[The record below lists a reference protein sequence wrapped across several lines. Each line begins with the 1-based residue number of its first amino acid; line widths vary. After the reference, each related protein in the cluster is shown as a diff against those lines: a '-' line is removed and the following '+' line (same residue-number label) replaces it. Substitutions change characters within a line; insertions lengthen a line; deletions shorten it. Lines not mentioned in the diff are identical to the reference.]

1 MSFLRGSG
9 LWAFARF
16 FLLGTA
22 MSCCFGCSVLSHEA
36 IIDASWDVKLK
47 LVLSSQYP
55 KATPDELRTAHA
67 FAYGGSIIQDLGY
80 YPHGSKEFSNLA
92 HYVRTGD
99 FVLELLSESHNLN
112 EFAFALGAL
121 SHYVSDSDVH
131 RFATNPGEAMLYPK
145 LRRRFGSV
153 VTYEKDPAAHLKT
166 EFGFDVLEVAKGN
179 FAPQAY
185 HDFIGFQVA
194 KPLIRRAFEN
204 TYGLDIAD
212 VFKDFDRG
220 VESYRRAVSKTIPA
234 ATRVAWAQRRSDIQ
248 QSTPGMTRN
257 RFIYVMSRS
266 SYERDWGKQYDR
278 PSLGDQTIA
287 VLLRLVPP
295 IGPLRVFQFKMP
307 TAPVEKLFTRSFDR
321 SVQQY
326 QAKLQSVND
335 GRLLLEN
342 INYDTG
348 QVPVPGAY
356 KLESDTYAYWLNQ
369 LAERRL
375 QTVTAE
381 IKANLLQYYRDLD
394 VPPSTERSSKERV
407 RLLAEIAQ
415 LKSQQVT
422 SSGTGN

>member
-1 MSFLRGSG
+1 MSFLRSNG
-9 LWAFARF
+9 LWTLARI
-16 FLLGTA
+16 FLLGTV

-47 LVLSSQYP
+47 PVLSIRYP
-55 KATPDELRTAHA
+55 RATPDELKTAHA

-99 FVLELLSESHNLN
+99 FVCALLSESHDLN

-145 LRRRFGSV
+145 LRQRFGNV

-166 EFGFDVLEVAKGN
+166 EFGFDVLEIAKGN

-185 HDFIGFQVA
+185 HHFIGFYVA
-194 KPLIRRAFEN
+194 KPLLMRAFEN
-204 TYGLDIAD
+204 TYGLAITD
-212 VFKDFDRG
+212 VFKDFDRS

-234 ATRVAWAQRRSDIQ
+234 ATRVAWAQRKGDIE
-248 QSTPGMTRN
+248 QSAPGMTRN

-266 SYERDWGKQYDR
+266 SYERNWGKQYDW

-287 VLLRLVPP
+287 VLLRLVPL
-295 IGPLRVFQFKMP
+295 IGPLRVFQFRMP
-307 TAPVEKLFTRSFDR
+307 TAPVEKLFMRSFDR

-326 QAKLQSVND
+326 QAKLQNVSD
-335 GRLLLEN
+335 SRLLLEN

-348 QVPVPGAY
+348 QVSVPGAY
-356 KLESDTYAYWLNQ
+356 KLESDTYDYWLNQ
-369 LAERRL
+369 LAEKRR
-375 QTVTAE
+375 QTVTTE
-381 IKANLLQYYRDLD
+381 IKENLLHYYRDLD
-394 VPPSTERSSKERV
+394 MPLPTEKSNKERA
-407 RLLAEIAQ
+407 RLLAEVEQ
-415 LKSQQVT
+415 LKSQPVI
-422 SSGTGN
+422 SSSMGN